1 MQAFRD
7 LRGRYSDDAAMP
19 ALARDHRD
27 VTVLRIFQF
36 RGGDIDDLLLHR
48 LAFLVTRVEM
58 IRETARLFGIACI
71 KELNHGA
78 GPGPWARG
86 LCPWAKAEAGVGV
99 NGGGQH

>member
-7 LRGRYSDDAAMP
+7 LRGRYPDNASMP

-36 RGGDIDDLLLHR
+36 RDGEIDDLLLHR
-48 LAFLVTRVEM
+48 LAFLVTRVGM
-58 IRETARLFGIACI
+58 IRATPRFFGIACI

-78 GPGPWARG
+78 GRVHASGGIDPW
-86 LCPWAKAEAGVGV
+86 PKPEAEIVCCHALA
-99 NGGGQH
+99 